1 MRLIAALA
9 ALCLALAATGCW
21 DRKEPDDMVF
31 AVALGFDIDDDG
43 DYVAIA
49 QFANP
54 AAAKGGVPPS
64 SQPAGSAPFWTDCA
78 KGRTPFDALANL
90 SPALSREMTVSNI
103 EVLLIS
109 ERLARRGIAPIMDLV
124 ARDNELRLTVSAAVV
139 NGDLKSLLESQFPED
154 PIPALSIQRML
165 NPIHFI
171 DPSAMSPG
179 LLQSIADML
188 RPGQDLLLPVLR
200 LNAGAGSES
209 GAEHGPDSAS
219 DSPSDSK
226 SGVGSTSPGPSV
238 THIGSAAF
246 HRDRMIGWLDGH
258 ESRGANFARSR
269 SQHAPV
275 SVRSPAG
282 GLVSIHVAH
291 VVSTVS
297 SRYMD
302 GDVSI
307 LIKAKVEGHVQ
318 GQTGLE
324 EGQAGVN
331 FADSESLR
339 DLRSCLAQ
347 CVREDIEH
355 ALAKS
360 REYRSDFIG
369 LGNAVYRRLP
379 RAWRAGV
386 GDRWYELLPD
396 VEVDIE
402 VESTLTSPGLLRESL
417 HY

>member
-1 MRLIAALA
+1 MRLSAALV
-9 ALCLALAATGCW
+9 ALCLAVAATGCW
-21 DRKEPDDMVF
+21 DRKEPDDMVY

-54 AAAKGGVPPS
+54 VAAKGGVGPG

-78 KGRTPFDALANL
+78 KGRTPFDALTNL
-90 SPALSREMTVSNI
+90 SPTLSREMTVSNI

-109 ERLARRGIAPIMDLV
+109 ERLAKRGIAPIMDLV

-139 NGDLKSLLESQFPED
+139 DGDLKSLLGSQFPED

-200 LNAGAGSES
+200 LNAGAGS
-209 GAEHGPDSAS
+209 
-219 DSPSDSK
+219 
-226 SGVGSTSPGPSV
+226 TSPGPSV

-269 SQHAPV
+269 SQHAPI
-275 SVRSPAG
+275 SVQSPAG
-282 GLVSIHVAH
+282 GLVSIHVTH
-291 VVSTVS
+291 VASTVAP
-297 SRYMD
+297 RYMD
-302 GDVSI
+302 GDVSV

-318 GQTGLE
+318 GQTGLGK
-324 EGQAGVN
+324 GQAGVD
-331 FADSESLR
+331 FAGPESLR

-347 CVREDIEH
+347 CVREDIQA
-355 ALAKS
+355 ALTKS
-360 REYRSDFIG
+360 RQYRSDFIG

-379 RAWRAGV
+379 RVWRAGV
-386 GDRWYELLPD
+386 GDHWYELLPD
-396 VEVDIE
+396 VKVDIE
-402 VESTLTSPGLLRESL
+402 VEAALTSSGLLRESL

>member
-1 MRLIAALA
+1 MRLSAALV
-9 ALCLALAATGCW
+9 ALCLAVAATGCW
-21 DRKEPDDMVF
+21 DRKEPDDMVY

-54 AAAKGGVPPS
+54 VAAKGSVGTGP
-64 SQPAGSAPFWTDCA
+64 QPAGSAPFWTDCA
-78 KGRTPFDALANL
+78 KGRTPFDALTNL
-90 SPALSREMTVSNI
+90 SPSLSREMTVSNI

-109 ERLARRGIAPIMDLV
+109 ERLAKRGIAPIMDLV
-124 ARDNELRLTVSAAVV
+124 ARDNELRLTISAAVV
-139 NGDLKSLLESQFPED
+139 DGDLKSLLESQFPED
-154 PIPALSIQRML
+154 LIPALGIQRML

-171 DPSAMSPG
+171 DPSAASPG
-179 LLQSIADML
+179 LLHSIADML

-200 LNAGAGSES
+200 LNVGAGSES
-209 GAEHGPDSAS
+209 DAEHSPDSAS
-219 DSPSDSK
+219 DSPSGSK
-226 SGVGSTSPGPSV
+226 SGIGSTSPRPSV

-258 ESRGANFARSR
+258 ESRGANFARGR
-269 SQHAPV
+269 SQHAPI
-275 SVRSPAG
+275 SVQSPAG
-282 GLVSIHVAH
+282 GLVSIHATH
-291 VVSTVS
+291 VGSTIAL
-297 SRYMD
+297 RYLD
-302 GDVSI
+302 GDVSM
-307 LIKAKVEGHVQ
+307 LIKAKVEGHIE
-318 GQTGLE
+318 GQTALG
-324 EGQAGVN
+324 EGQAGID
-331 FADSESLR
+331 FADRESLR

-379 RAWRAGV
+379 RVWRAGV
-386 GDRWYELLPD
+386 GDHWYELLPD
-396 VEVDIE
+396 VKVDIE
-402 VESTLTSPGLLRESL
+402 VEATLTSSGLLGESL

>member
-1 MRLIAALA
+1 MRLIALLV
-9 ALCLALAATGCW
+9 ALCLALASAGCW
-21 DRKEPDDMVF
+21 DRKEPDDMVY

-54 AAAKGGVPPS
+54 MAAKGGVGPG
-64 SQPAGSAPFWTDCA
+64 SQPARSALFWTNCA

-109 ERLARRGIAPIMDLV
+109 EKLAKRGIAPIIDLV

-139 NGDLKSLLESQFPED
+139 DGSLKSLLESQFPED

-165 NPIHFI
+165 NPVHFI

-209 GAEHGPDSAS
+209 GAEPGPDSGL
-219 DSPSDSK
+219 DSSSNSK
-226 SGVGSTSPGPSV
+226 SGMGSTSPGSPV

-246 HRDRMIGWLDGH
+246 HRDKMIGWLDGH

-269 SQHAPV
+269 SQHSPI
-275 SVRSPAG
+275 SVQSPAG
-282 GLVSIHVAH
+282 GLVSIHVTH
-291 VVSTVS
+291 VASTVS
-297 SRYMD
+297 PRYID
-302 GDVSI
+302 GHVSV
-307 LIKAKVEGHVQ
+307 LVKARVEGHVQ

-324 EGQAGVN
+324 DGRAGVD
-331 FADSESLR
+331 FANPESLR

-360 REYRSDFIG
+360 RKYGSDFIG

-379 RAWRAGV
+379 RVWEAGV
-386 GDRWYELLPD
+386 GDRWYELLPGVQVQ
-396 VEVDIE
+396 VEVE
-402 VESTLTSPGLLRESL
+402 ATLTSSGLLRESL

>member
-1 MRLIAALA
+1 MRLIAAFA
-9 ALCLALAATGCW
+9 AICLALVSTGCW
-21 DRKEPDDMVF
+21 DRKEPDDMVY

-54 AAAKGGVPPS
+54 VAAKGGAAPG
-64 SQPAGSAPFWTDCA
+64 SQPAGLASFWTNCA
-78 KGRTPFDALANL
+78 KGRTPYDALTDL
-90 SPALSREMTVSNI
+90 SPGLSREMTVSNI

-139 NGDLKSLLESQFPED
+139 DGSLKSLLESEFAED
-154 PIPALSIQRML
+154 PIPALAIQRML

-179 LLQSIADML
+179 LLQSIVDML

-200 LNAGAGSES
+200 LNTGSDLS
-209 GAEHGPDSAS
+209 SSSKSDADSAS
-219 DSPSDSK
+219 SGSPVS
-226 SGVGSTSPGPSV
+226 
-238 THIGSAAF
+238 HIGSAAF
-246 HRDRMIGWLDGH
+246 RGDKMIGRLDGH

-275 SVRSPAG
+275 SVESPAG
-282 GLVSIHVAH
+282 GLVSVHVTHVA
-291 VVSTVS
+291 
-297 SRYMD
+297 SRIAPRYTD

-307 LIKAKVEGHVQ
+307 LINARVEGHVQ
-318 GQTGLE
+318 GQTDL
-324 EGQAGVN
+324 GQGRSGVN
-331 FADSESLR
+331 FADPESLQC
-339 DLRSCLAQ
+339 LRARLAQ

-386 GDRWYELLPD
+386 GDAWYELLPD

-402 VESTLTSPGLLRESL
+402 VEATLTSPGLLRESL

>member
-200 LNAGAGSES
+200 LNAGE
-209 GAEHGPDSAS
+209 
-219 DSPSDSK
+219 
-226 SGVGSTSPGPSV
+226 GSTSPGSSV

>member
-1 MRLIAALA
+1 
-9 ALCLALAATGCW
+9 
-21 DRKEPDDMVF
+21 MVY

-200 LNAGAGSES
+200 LNAGE
-209 GAEHGPDSAS
+209 
-219 DSPSDSK
+219 
-226 SGVGSTSPGPSV
+226 GSTSPGHAV

>member
-21 DRKEPDDMVF
+21 DRKEPDDMVY
-31 AVALGFDIDDDG
+31 AVALGFDVDEDG
-43 DYVAIA
+43 EYVVIA

-54 AAAKGGVPPS
+54 MAAKGGAGPS
-64 SQPAGSAPFWTDCA
+64 SQPAGSAPFWTNCA
-78 KGRTPFDALANL
+78 KGHTPFDALTNL

-109 ERLARRGIAPIMDLV
+109 ERLARHGIAPIMDLV

-139 NGDLKSLLESQFPED
+139 DGDIKSLLELQFVED
-154 PIPALSIQRML
+154 PIPALAIQRML

-171 DPSAMSPG
+171 DPSATSPG
-179 LLQSIADML
+179 LLQSIAEML

-200 LNAGAGSES
+200 LNAG
-209 GAEHGPDSAS
+209 S
-219 DSPSDSK
+219 DSSSSSRSDA
-226 SGVGSTSPGPSV
+226 GLTSPQNPVS
-238 THIGSAAF
+238 HIGSAAF
-246 HRDRMIGWLDGH
+246 RGDKMIGWLDGH
-258 ESRGANFARSR
+258 ESRGANFARGR

-275 SVRSPAG
+275 SVKSPAG
-282 GLVSIHVAH
+282 GLVSVHVTH
-291 VVSTVS
+291 VVSTVTPHCIHE
-297 SRYMD
+297 
-302 GDVSI
+302 DVSI
-307 LIKAKVEGHVQ
+307 VIKSKVEGHIQ
-318 GQTGLE
+318 GQTALGAGE
-324 EGQAGVN
+324 ECFDLAS
-331 FADSESLR
+331 SESLR
-339 DLRSCLAQ
+339 YLRACLAQ

-355 ALAKS
+355 ALARS
-360 REYRSDFIG
+360 REYRSDFAG

-379 RAWRAGV
+379 RAWKAGV

-402 VESTLTSPGLLRESL
+402 VEATLTSSGLLRESL

>member
-1 MRLIAALA
+1 MRLSAALV
-9 ALCLALAATGCW
+9 ALCLALASAGCW
-21 DRKEPDDMVF
+21 DRKEPDDMVY

-54 AAAKGGVPPS
+54 VAAKGGAGPG
-64 SQPAGSAPFWTDCA
+64 SQPAGSMPFWTNCA

-109 ERLARRGIAPIMDLV
+109 EKLAKRGIAPIMDLV

-139 NGDLKSLLESQFPED
+139 DGSLRCLLESEFAED

-200 LNAGAGSES
+200 FNAGAGSES
-209 GAEHGPDSAS
+209 GM
-219 DSPSDSK
+219 
-226 SGVGSTSPGPSV
+226 GSTSPRPSV
-238 THIGSAAF
+238 MHIGSAAF

-269 SQHAPV
+269 SQHAPI
-275 SVRSPAG
+275 SVQSPAG
-282 GLVSIHVAH
+282 GLVSIHVTH
-291 VVSTVS
+291 VASIVKP
-297 SRYMD
+297 RYMN
-302 GDVSI
+302 GDVSV

-331 FADSESLR
+331 FAGPESLR

-369 LGNAVYRRLP
+369 LGNSVYRRLP
-379 RAWRAGV
+379 RVWRAGV
-386 GDRWYELLPD
+386 GDHWYELLRD
-396 VEVDIE
+396 VKVDIE
-402 VESTLTSPGLLRESL
+402 VEATLTSSGLLRESL

>member
-9 ALCLALAATGCW
+9 ALFMAFSAAGCW

-31 AVALGFDIDDDG
+31 AVALGFDMDEDG

-54 AAAKGGVPPS
+54 MAAKSGVGPT
-64 SQPAGSAPFWTDCA
+64 SQPAGSAPFWTNCA
-78 KGRTPFDALANL
+78 KGRTPFDALSNL

-124 ARDNELRLTVSAAVV
+124 ARDNELRLAVSAAVV
-139 NGDLKSLLESQFPED
+139 DGSLESLLGSQLPED
-154 PIPALSIQRML
+154 PIPALAIQRML

-188 RPGQDLLLPVLR
+188 RPGQDLLMPVLR

-209 GAEHGPDSAS
+209 GTD
-219 DSPSDSK
+219 
-226 SGVGSTSPGPSV
+226 STSPGSPV
-238 THIGSAAF
+238 THMGSAAF
-246 HRDRMIGWLDGH
+246 HRDKMIGWLDGH

-269 SQHAPV
+269 SQHAPI
-275 SVRSPAG
+275 SVQSPAG
-282 GLVSIHVAH
+282 GLVSIHITH
-291 VVSTVS
+291 VESTITPRCV
-297 SRYMD
+297 D
-302 GDVSI
+302 GDVSM
-307 LIKAKVEGHVQ
+307 LIRAKVEGHVQ
-318 GQTGLE
+318 AQTGLDQ
-324 EGQAGVN
+324 GQAGVN
-331 FADSESLR
+331 LADAESLQH
-339 DLRSCLAQ
+339 LRSRLAQ

-355 ALAKS
+355 ALARSKQ
-360 REYRSDFIG
+360 YKSDFVG
-369 LGNAVYRRLP
+369 LGNAIYRRLP
-379 RAWRAGV
+379 QVWRAGV
-386 GDRWYELLPD
+386 GERWYELLPD
-396 VEVDIE
+396 VPVQVE
-402 VESTLTSPGLLRESL
+402 VEATLTSSGLLRESL

>member
-1 MRLIAALA
+1 MRLSAALV
-9 ALCLALAATGCW
+9 ALCLALASAGCW

-54 AAAKGGVPPS
+54 VAVKGGVGPS
-64 SQPAGSAPFWTDCA
+64 SQPAGSAPFWTNCA

-109 ERLARRGIAPIMDLV
+109 ERLAKRGIAPIMDLV
-124 ARDNELRLTVSAAVV
+124 ARDNELRLAVSTAVV
-139 NGDLKSLLESQFPED
+139 DGSLKSLLESQFPED

-179 LLQSIADML
+179 LLQSITDML
-188 RPGQDLLLPVLR
+188 RPGQDLLLPALR
-200 LNAGAGSES
+200 FSAGAVSES
-209 GAEHGPDSAS
+209 GEERGPDRES
-219 DSPSDSK
+219 DSSSNSRSAMD
-226 SGVGSTSPGPSV
+226 STSPGSPV

-246 HRDRMIGWLDGH
+246 HRDKMIGWLDGH
-258 ESRGANFARSR
+258 ESRGANFARTR
-269 SQHAPV
+269 GQHAPI
-275 SVRSPAG
+275 SVQSPAG
-282 GLVSIHVAH
+282 GLVSIHVAQ
-291 VVSTVS
+291 VESTVTP
-297 SRYMD
+297 RYMNE
-302 GDVSI
+302 DVSV
-307 LIKAKVEGHVQ
+307 LIKVKVEGHVQ

-331 FADSESLR
+331 FANPESLR

-379 RAWRAGV
+379 RVWKAGI
-386 GDRWYELLPD
+386 GGRWYELLPYVQVQ
-396 VEVDIE
+396 VEVE
-402 VESTLTSPGLLRESL
+402 ATLTSSGLLRESL